1 MVVEAVGR
9 YRLLKKLANGNMGE
23 VFLAEY
29 GGEAGFRRRVVVKRL
44 FQHLV
49 HHPEAVRMFQDEAH
63 VLSSLNHPSI
73 PQVYDLGYAD
83 GHWYLVIEHVP
94 GHTLAELFAAGARA
108 GVPMPLDAVV
118 SALEQL
124 CDALHHAHERCD
136 EDGRPLRI
144 VHRDVTPHN
153 VMVTPDGFAKLLDFG
168 VAHTAREEPSKG
180 GGMKG
185 TLAYMAPEQVRGQ
198 RLDKRSDVFSVGVV
212 LYELTTGRRLFAGNE
227 VEVMTSIVER
237 DVTPPSSW
245 LQGYPTEL
253 ERIVLTA
260 LSRDRARRYP
270 SALHFARALEDY
282 TLSLGIVATHQ
293 TLARYYQQVFTEQ
306 EKFGRATGSYR
317 APGTQPP
324 APPGSS
330 AIPPG
335 ATPSGGFPAAS
346 PSGGFQGARSPSTGV
361 GTQPPPPPRSSRPP
375 PGPARSS
382 EDARRPSDASWTG
395 PGNPFESGRHA
406 APSRHSGSPLDEL
419 RAALRAEPPAE
430 QRHAPHVPHAL
441 HLPGRP
447 APSRK
452 DEVSGP
458 YGSTSSTHAEETP
471 LVLSR
476 PKK

>member
-49 HHPEAVRMFQDEAH
+49 HHPEAVRMFHDEAH

-94 GHTLAELFAAGARA
+94 GHTLAELVAAGARA
-108 GVPMPLDAVV
+108 GVPMPIDAVV
-118 SALEQL
+118 AALEQL

-136 EDGRPLRI
+136 EEGRPLRI

-168 VAHTAREEPSKG
+168 VAHTAREEPSKS

-227 VEVMTSIVER
+227 VEVMTTIVER

-245 LQGYPTEL
+245 LQGYPAEL
-253 ERIVLTA
+253 EKIVLTA

-282 TLSLGIVATHQ
+282 TLSMGVVATHQ
-293 TLARYYQQVFTEQ
+293 TLARYYQQVFTDQ

-330 AIPPG
+330 AATPPG
-335 ATPSGGFPAAS
+335 ATPSGGFPVHS
-346 PSGGFQGARSPSTGV
+346 PSGGFQVARSPAGGF

-375 PGPARSS
+375 PGPSRASD
-382 EDARRPSDASWTG
+382 DALRPADASWTG
-395 PGNPFESGRHA
+395 PGNPFESGRHTS
-406 APSRHSGSPLDEL
+406 PPRQSRGDGLDEL
-419 RAALRAEPPAE
+419 RAALRAELPAE

-447 APSRK
+447 AP
-452 DEVSGP
+452 G
-458 YGSTSSTHAEETP
+458 HAEETP

>member
-44 FQHLV
+44 FQHLI
-49 HHPEAVRMFQDEAH
+49 HHPEAVRMFHDEAH

-94 GHTLAELFAAGARA
+94 GHTLHELVSAGARS
-108 GVPMPLDAVV
+108 GISMPIDAVV
-118 SALEQL
+118 AALEQL

-136 EDGRPLRI
+136 EEGRPLRI

-168 VAHTAREEPSKG
+168 VAHTAREEVSKDG
-180 GGMKG
+180 TGLKG

-212 LYELTTGRRLFAGNE
+212 LYELTTGRRLFSGNE

-237 DVTPPSSW
+237 DVAPPSSW
-245 LQGYPTEL
+245 LPNYPLEL

-270 SALHFARALEDY
+270 SAQHFARALEDY
-282 TLSLGIVATHQ
+282 TLSIGTVATHQ

-306 EKFGRATGSYR
+306 ERFGRATGSYR

-324 APPGSS
+324 APPG
-330 AIPPG
+330 
-335 ATPSGGFPAAS
+335 ATPSGGFPTHS
-346 PSGGFQGARSPSTGV
+346 PSGGFPGAHSPSGGFV
-361 GTQPPPPPRSSRPP
+361 GSHSPAGGAGTQPPPPPRSSRPP
-375 PGPARSS
+375 PAPEGQGR
-382 EDARRPSDASWTG
+382 WTG
-395 PGNPFESGRHA
+395 PGNPYESGRHT
-406 APSRHSGSPLDEL
+406 APPKQQPPQGLDQSALEDL
-419 RAALRAEPPAE
+419 RSALRAELPAE
-430 QRHAPHVPHAL
+430 QRHTPHVPHAL
-441 HLPGRP
+441 HLPGRAAAP
-447 APSRK
+447 A
-452 DEVSGP
+452 
-458 YGSTSSTHAEETP
+458 HAEDTP